1 METRQSPQ
9 APGRKS
15 NVKAEFQIVFTE
27 PEVADIIR
35 AVLKNSIYRNRL
47 RMLLATVVTLA
58 CSVASANVWIKGVAE
73 GNLWE
78 SLGFTFEQEV
88 KIDERQLYNEE
99 SLFLL
104 NWKVNSW
111 LKLAAGYRLVFD
123 RNDEGRFDHENR
135 PTFDAIFSSPEL
147 WTMRFDLRTR
157 FEMRKKEMTSPYLR
171 QRSRLRL
178 RTSWSV
184 TDFKISP
191 FAFEEAFFSFKQNDE
206 MRNCFDRLR
215 SAAGVS
221 FRPIPSV
228 DDLQCLLFYMVQHGV
243 DGHAS
248 EWDPTSFVGIEVRY
262 SF

>member
-1 METRQSPQ
+1 MH
-9 APGRKS
+9 
-15 NVKAEFQIVFTE
+15 NVLNRCLYNKKVRSLLFT
-27 PEVADIIR
+27 
-35 AVLKNSIYRNRL
+35 AVSLS
-47 RMLLATVVTLA
+47 AFA
-58 CSVASANVWIKGVAE
+58 ASANVWIKGVAE
-73 GNLWE
+73 CGIWE
-78 SLGFTFEQEV
+78 NAGFTFEQEM
-88 KIDERQLYNEE
+88 KIDERRLYNEE

-104 NWKVNSW
+104 NWKANSW
-111 LKLAAGYRLVFD
+111 LKLAAGCRFVFE
-123 RNDEGRFDHENR
+123 RNDAGRFDHEIR

-147 WTMRFDLRTR
+147 WTMRLDLRTR
-157 FEMRKKEMTSPYLR
+157 FEMRKKERTSPYLR

-206 MRNCFDRLR
+206 TRNCFDRLR

-221 FRPIPSV
+221 FNPIPSI

-243 DGHAS
+243 DEHAS
-248 EWDPTSFVGIEVRY
+248 EWAPTSFVGIEVRY

>member
-1 METRQSPQ
+1 MSMTRK
-9 APGRKS
+9 GVCLLFNR
-15 NVKAEFQIVFTE
+15 IVMM
-27 PEVADIIR
+27 AA
-35 AVLKNSIYRNRL
+35 AVFLS
-47 RMLLATVVTLA
+47 
-58 CSVASANVWIKGVAE
+58 SSASANVWLKGVAE
-73 GNLWE
+73 GDIWND
-78 SLGFTFEQEV
+78 LGFTFEQEV

-104 NWKVNSW
+104 TWKTSSW
-111 LKLAAGYRLVFD
+111 LKLAAGCRLVFE
-123 RNDEGRFDHENR
+123 RNDIRRFDHEFR
-135 PTFDAIFSSPEL
+135 PTFDAIFSSPEF
-147 WTMRFDLRTR
+147 WTMKLDLRTR
-157 FEMRKKEMTSPYLR
+157 FEMRKKERTSPYLR

-206 MRNCFDRLR
+206 TRDCFDRLR
-215 SAAGVS
+215 SAVGVS

-243 DGHAS
+243 DNHAR
-248 EWDPTSFVGIEVRY
+248 EWDPTSFIGVEMRY

>member
-1 METRQSPQ
+1 MKEYLLKLTQPPTCRSGSLSVDSDNIYKRPLNMKIRLLPS
-9 APGRKS
+9 A
-15 NVKAEFQIVFTE
+15 VVIL
-27 PEVADIIR
+27 VA
-35 AVLKNSIYRNRL
+35 
-47 RMLLATVVTLA
+47 LAA
-58 CSVASANVWIKGVAE
+58 NANVWIKGVAE
-73 GNLWE
+73 GDIWGNA
-78 SLGFTFEQEV
+78 GFTFEQEA

-111 LKLAAGYRLVFD
+111 LKLAAGYRLVFE

-135 PTFDAIFSSPEL
+135 PTFDATFSSPKL
-147 WTMRFDLRTR
+147 WTMHLDLRTR
-157 FEMRKKEMTSPYLR
+157 FEIRKKERTSPYLR

-184 TDFKISP
+184 TDFRISP

-206 MRNCFDRLR
+206 TRNCFDRLR
-215 SAAGVS
+215 SAVGVS

-228 DDLQCLLFYMVQHGV
+228 DSLQCLLFYMVQHGV

-248 EWDPTSFVGIEVRY
+248 EWDPASFVGIEMRY